1 MALVTRSVEVEAP
14 VEMIWQWLTDPE
26 RVLEWNTQFLRYSII
41 EAVPEHVGTRY
52 VTVEKFRGTILRNDC
67 AVTEWQQHEKFGF
80 RGDSAE
86 FTKEGAYTIA
96 PGGKT
101 CLVTLAMT
109 LTPKGSAMKK
119 AASKLLIEKP
129 YEVEVVGILEDLKSA
144 IEAAYHQERVVRL

>member
-1 MALVTRSVEVEAP
+1 MALVTRSIEVEAP

-41 EAVPEHVGTRY
+41 ESAPEHVGTHY
-52 VTVEKFRGTILRNDC
+52 VTVEKFRGTTLRNDC
-67 AVTEWQQHEKFGF
+67 TVTDWQENKIFGF
-80 RGDSAE
+80 RGESAE
-86 FTKEGAYTIA
+86 FSKDGAYTIERR
-96 PGGKT
+96 GNT
-101 CLVTLAMT
+101 CLVTLAME
-109 LTPKGSAMKK
+109 LTPKGGVIKK